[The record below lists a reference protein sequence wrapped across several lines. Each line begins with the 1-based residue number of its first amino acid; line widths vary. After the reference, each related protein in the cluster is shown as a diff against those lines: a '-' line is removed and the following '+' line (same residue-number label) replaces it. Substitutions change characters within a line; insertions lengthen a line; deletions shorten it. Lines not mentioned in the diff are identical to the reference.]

1 MFLAS
6 HTALHL
12 QEFFRCFTG
21 DATLRLPVVRVHS
34 NALARFVTRRLRIAG
49 ITIGRRILIAPSV
62 VERNM
67 KGEFVVSEELLV
79 HEMMHVL
86 QFKREGFVGFLARY
100 VSDYLKI
107 LWREKR
113 CDGATRMRAYLAI
126 PAECEARAAA
136 REYMGWR
143 VTTDEKDDSRH
154 DSPICLCESR
164 AKLSS

>member
-1 MFLAS
+1 MFLAA
-6 HTALHL
+6 HTEHHL
-12 QEFFRCFTG
+12 EEFFRCFTN
-21 DATLRLPVVRVHS
+21 DATLRLPRVRVHS
-34 NALARFVTRRLRIAG
+34 NALANFVTRRLRIAG

-86 QFKREGFVGFLARY
+86 QFKRQGFVNFLWRY
-100 VSDYLKI
+100 VGDYLKT

-113 CDGATRMRAYLAI
+113 CDAATRMKAYLAI

-136 REYMGWR
+136 SEYMQWR
-143 VTTDEKDDSRH
+143 VMTNEKGDSRH